1 MVIYW
6 KHSPK
11 DSVSRVFVCVIDDLS
26 GSSEFQLVVT
36 SLRNERNYIKNK
48 IKCHSHPESFLHQN
62 TGLIN
67 QKKKLE
73 SDLSMLSSEVDDA
86 VQECHNAEEK
96 AKKAITDVRSVIN

>member
-11 DSVSRVFVCVIDDLS
+11 DSVSRVFVRVIDDLS

-48 IKCHSHPESFLHQN
+48 IKCHSHPER
-62 TGLIN
+62 I
-67 QKKKLE
+67 
-73 SDLSMLSSEVDDA
+73 VDSVFFAPEHWID
-86 VQECHNAEEK
+86 QPEEE
-96 AKKAITDVRSVIN
+96 AGE